1 MSNKILIEVRNLS
14 RFYGARCAI
23 EDISFSVNRGEI
35 SGFLGPNGAGKSTL
49 MQIICGV
56 LAATSGSVSIAGHDI
71 LEDPVP
77 AKRQLGYLPEQPP
90 LYPDC
95 TVDEYLYYCARLRG
109 IKRSQVSGSV
119 DISKQKCGLDGFGRR
134 LIGNLSKGYQQRV
147 GIAQALIHTPAV
159 IVLDEPSSGLD
170 PNQIIE
176 IRELIRDM
184 GRDHSIILSTH
195 IMAEAQNI
203 CDRVLIMHQ
212 GRVVLDKELGSLQGT
227 GDQQYIIV
235 AFNEPPASLD
245 QLYSLDGVTN
255 IHALGNNR
263 FRISCRNDPSL
274 ASVIAGTAAANRWG
288 LCELVAESESLEQTY
303 LKLTRAT
310 AGDDNGA

>member
-1 MSNKILIEVRNLS
+1 
-14 RFYGARCAI
+14 
-23 EDISFSVNRGEI
+23 
-35 SGFLGPNGAGKSTL
+35 
-49 MQIICGV
+49 
-56 LAATSGSVSIAGHDI
+56 
-71 LEDPVP
+71 
-77 AKRQLGYLPEQPP
+77 
-90 LYPDC
+90 
-95 TVDEYLYYCARLRG
+95 
-109 IKRSQVSGSV
+109 
-119 DISKQKCGLDGFGRR
+119 
-134 LIGNLSKGYQQRV
+134 
-147 GIAQALIHTPAV
+147 
-159 IVLDEPSSGLD
+159 
-170 PNQIIE
+170 
-176 IRELIRDM
+176 M

-303 LKLTRAT
+303 LKLTRANS
-310 AGDDNGA
+310 GDGNGA